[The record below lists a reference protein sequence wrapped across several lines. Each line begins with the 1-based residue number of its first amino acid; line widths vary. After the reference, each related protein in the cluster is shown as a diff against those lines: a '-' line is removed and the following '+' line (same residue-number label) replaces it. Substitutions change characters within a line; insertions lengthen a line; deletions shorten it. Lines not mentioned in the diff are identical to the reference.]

1 MLPLSAP
8 KDSTGS
14 FPKSP
19 HSCQPQKNPGN
30 LRTSKLV
37 SLVLYVIARDAGPR
51 HDGAIGLDGWLK
63 HLCLGATWL
72 YGFPKHTCSGA
83 PEHETVRM

>member
-1 MLPLSAP
+1 MV
-8 KDSTGS
+8 S
-14 FPKSP
+14 FA
-19 HSCQPQKNPGN
+19 
-30 LRTSKLV
+30 
-37 SLVLYVIARDAGPR
+37 LYVIARDAGPR
-51 HDGAIGLDGWLK
+51 HDSAIGLDGWLK